1 MLKEVIS
8 LITNRQK
15 EILKEIVEEYIKT
28 AKPVSSNHVCK
39 KLKCSSA
46 TIRNEMVRL
55 EELHYLEKNHFAS
68 GRIPS
73 EEGYKYYVDN
83 LMAPKDMTGEDMLKL
98 QTIFKNNSLD
108 LNDTIKKS
116 IEIVSEITNY
126 TAIVLGSS
134 SKENRLKKV
143 EVVPLDDN
151 RILSIVITDRGV
163 VQHKILSLPDKVSNE
178 DVKKTVELINKLVV
192 GTPINEVSEKLEY
205 EVKPIIREYIN
216 QYEALYNTFYDAFH
230 EFTTERNNTYFGGRT
245 NMLKQPEFNSIDKV
259 KEILS
264 KFEDAESISK
274 MKEEAGGINIYVG
287 SETELMDD
295 VSVIKTKYNVDGEE
309 GTIAII
315 GPKRMEYGRVVAL
328 LDYIKNNLGGNDE

>member
-1 MLKEVIS
+1 MIS

-15 EILKEIVEEYIKT
+15 EILKEIVEEYIKS
-28 AKPVSSNHVCK
+28 AKPVSSNHICK

-55 EELHYLEKNHFAS
+55 EELHFLEKNHFAS

-83 LMAPKDMTGEDMLKL
+83 LMAPKDLTGEDMLKL

-126 TAIVLGSS
+126 TAVVLGNSS
-134 SKENRLKKV
+134 RDNRLKKV
-143 EVVPLDDN
+143 EVVPLEDN
-151 RILSIVITDRGV
+151 RVLSIVITDRGI

-205 EVKPIIREYIN
+205 EVKPIIREYVS

-230 EFTTERNNTYFGGRT
+230 EFTVERNNNTYFGGRT

-264 KFEDAESISK
+264 KFEDADSISK
-274 MKEEAGGINIYVG
+274 MREEDNGINIYVG

-295 VSVIKTKYNVDGEE
+295 VSVIKTKYNVDGQE

>member
-1 MLKEVIS
+1 M
-8 LITNRQK
+8 ITNRQK
-15 EILKEIVEEYIKT
+15 EILKEIVEEYIKS
-28 AKPVSSNHVCK
+28 AKPVSSNHICK

-55 EELHYLEKNHFAS
+55 EELHFLEKNHFAS

-126 TAIVLGSS
+126 TAVVLGNSS
-134 SKENRLKKV
+134 RDNRLKKV
-143 EVVPLDDN
+143 EVVPLEDN
-151 RILSIVITDRGV
+151 RVLSIVITDRGI

-205 EVKPIIREYIN
+205 EVKPIIREYVS

-230 EFTTERNNTYFGGRT
+230 EFTVERNNNTYFGGRT

-264 KFEDAESISK
+264 KFEDADSISK
-274 MKEEAGGINIYVG
+274 MREEDNGINIYVG

-295 VSVIKTKYNVDGEE
+295 VSVIKTKYNVDGQE